1 MMWLISLPVAP
12 IYGIWRGSIN
22 TPQVRTSY
30 KPFSLDW
37 LGVVEGRYWDY
48 TITGIRYGN
57 GTERDSVFI
66 VGAIGPTDFP
76 YCTFSSSLPGANYQL
91 FMNTD
96 STGPQTDTGF
106 IYFRQGYDDL
116 YGEDVLMVVKYNPS
130 LGDNW
135 EAWDTCL
142 IRLNTRYP
150 LGDIDGDG
158 RVDSLWFKSS
168 TARVE
173 NISGTSYFITI
184 SPLKFGVWGSL
195 LSSSYDIDSIEIWDY
210 YRFKFNATFGKVE
223 EHVDSEK
230 VRYYMFGYPVFDT
243 AFRNLYHKVATT
255 SISEVSKEI
264 TSGEVKVYTAD
275 GRYVGKYV
283 PNRRGIYFVLSGN
296 KKRKVIVK

>member
-1 MMWLISLPVAP
+1 M
-12 IYGIWRGSIN
+12 YGIWRGNIN

-48 TITGIRYGN
+48 TITGILYGN

-66 VGAIGPTDFP
+66 VGFIGPTDFP
-76 YCTFSSSLPGANYQL
+76 YCTFVSSLPGANYQR

-96 STGPQTDTGF
+96 STGPQIDTGF
-106 IYFRQGYDDL
+106 IYFRQGYDNL
-116 YGEDVLMVVKYNPS
+116 YGEDGLMVMKYNPS
-130 LGDNW
+130 LGNNW
-135 EAWDTCL
+135 EAVDTCL

-150 LGDIDGDG
+150 IGDIDGDAI
-158 RVDSLWFKSS
+158 VDSFWVRSS

-173 NISGTSYFITI
+173 NISGPSYFITI
-184 SPLKFGVWGSL
+184 SPLRYAVWSSL
-195 LSSSYDIDSIEIWDY
+195 LSSYNIDSIVVWDY

-223 EHVDSEK
+223 EHIDSERVK
-230 VRYYMFGYPVFDT
+230 YYMFGFPVLDT

-255 SISEVSKEI
+255 SISEASKDI
-264 TSGEVKVYTAD
+264 TSGEVRVYTAD
-275 GRYVGKYV
+275 GRYVGKFV

-296 KKRKVIVK
+296 KKRKVIVR

>member
-1 MMWLISLPVAP
+1 MWLISLPVAP
-12 IYGIWRGSIN
+12 MYGIWRGNIN
-22 TPQVRTSY
+22 TPQVKTSY

-48 TITGIRYGN
+48 TITGILYGN
-57 GTERDSVFI
+57 GTERDSVFL
-66 VGAIGPTDFP
+66 VGTIEPTDFP
-76 YCTFSSSLPGANYQL
+76 YCTFSSSLPGANYQR

-116 YGEDVLMVVKYNPS
+116 YGEDGLMVMKYNPS
-130 LGDNW
+130 LGNNW
-135 EAWDTCL
+135 EAVDTCL

-150 LGDIDGDG
+150 IGDIDGDG
-158 RVDSLWFKSS
+158 IVDSFWVKSS
-168 TARVE
+168 TARVA
-173 NISGTSYFITI
+173 NISGPSYLITI
-184 SPLKFGVWGSL
+184 SPLKYAAWSSL
-195 LSSSYDIDSIEIWDY
+195 LSSYNIDSIVIWDY

-223 EHVDSEK
+223 EHLDSERI
-230 VRYYMFGYPVFDT
+230 RYYMFGFPALDT

-275 GRYVGKYV
+275 GRYVGKFV
-283 PNRRGIYFVLSGN
+283 PNRKGIYFVVSN
-296 KKRKVIVK
+296 RTRKVIVR

>member
-12 IYGIWRGSIN
+12 MYGIWRGNIN

-48 TITGIRYGN
+48 MITGILYGN
-57 GTERDSVFI
+57 GTERNSVFI
-66 VGAIGPTDFP
+66 VGVIGPTDFP
-76 YCTFSSSLPGANYQL
+76 YCTFSSSLPGANYQR

-116 YGEDVLMVVKYNPS
+116 YGEDGLMVMKYNPS

-135 EAWDTCL
+135 EAVDTCL
-142 IRLNTRYP
+142 TRLNTRYP
-150 LGDIDGDG
+150 IGDIDGDG
-158 RVDSLWFKSS
+158 IVDSFWVKSS

-173 NISGTSYFITI
+173 NISVPSYFITI
-184 SPLKFGVWGSL
+184 SPLRYAAWSSL
-195 LSSSYDIDSIEIWDY
+195 LSSSYNIDSIVVWDY
-210 YRFKFNATFGKVE
+210 YRFVFNATFGKVE
-223 EHVDSEK
+223 EHLDSER
-230 VRYYMFGYPVFDT
+230 VRYYRFGSPLDT
-243 AFRNLYHKVATT
+243 AFRNIYHKVATT
-255 SISEVSKEI
+255 SISEVSKDI

-275 GRYVGKYV
+275 GRYVGNFV
-283 PNRRGIYFVLSGN
+283 PNRKGIYFVVSN
-296 KKRKVIVK
+296 RTRKVIVR

>member
-1 MMWLISLPVAP
+1 M
-12 IYGIWRGSIN
+12 YGIWRGSIN

-48 TITGIRYGN
+48 TITGIMYGN
-57 GTERDSVFI
+57 GTERDSVFL

-76 YCTFSSSLPGANYQL
+76 YCTFSSSLPGANYQR
-91 FMNTD
+91 FMDTD

-116 YGEDVLMVVKYNPS
+116 YGEDGLMVMKYNPS
-130 LGDNW
+130 LGNNW
-135 EAWDTCL
+135 QAWDTCL

-158 RVDSLWFKSS
+158 IVDTFWVKSS
-168 TARVE
+168 TARVAS
-173 NISGTSYFITI
+173 ISGPSYFITI
-184 SPLKFGVWGSL
+184 SPLKYAFWSSL
-195 LSSSYDIDSIEIWDY
+195 LSSYNIDSIEIWDY

-223 EHVDSEK
+223 EHVDSQK
-230 VRYYMFGYPVFDT
+230 VRYYMFGFPIFDT

-264 TSGEVKVYTAD
+264 TSGEVRVYTAD
-275 GRYVGKYV
+275 GRYVGNFV
-283 PNRRGIYFVLSGN
+283 PNRKGIYFVVSN
-296 KKRKVIVK
+296 RTRKVIVR

>member
-1 MMWLISLPVAP
+1 M
-12 IYGIWRGSIN
+12 YGIWRGSIN
-22 TPQVRTSY
+22 TPQLRTSY

-37 LGVVEGRYWDY
+37 LGVEEGRYWDY
-48 TITGIRYGN
+48 TITGILYGN

-66 VGAIGPTDFP
+66 VGNIGPTDFL
-76 YCTFSSSLPGANYQL
+76 YCTFSSSLPGANYQR

-116 YGEDVLMVVKYNPS
+116 YGQDGLMVMKYNPS

-135 EAWDTCL
+135 QAVDTCL

-150 LGDIDGDG
+150 IGDIDGDG
-158 RVDSLWFKSS
+158 RVDTFWVKSS

-173 NISGTSYFITI
+173 NISGPSYFITI
-184 SPLKFGVWGSL
+184 SPLRYVVWSSL
-195 LSSSYDIDSIEIWDY
+195 LSSYNIDSIVIWDY
-210 YRFKFNATFGKVE
+210 YRFVFNATFGKVE
-223 EHVDSEK
+223 EHLDSER
-230 VRYYMFGYPVFDT
+230 VRYYMFGFPVLDT

-275 GRYVGKYV
+275 GRYVGKFV
-283 PNRRGIYFVLSGN
+283 PNRKGIYFVVSN
-296 KKRKVIVK
+296 RTRKVIVR

>member
-1 MMWLISLPVAP
+1 M
-12 IYGIWRGSIN
+12 YGIWRGNIN

-30 KPFSLDW
+30 RPFSLDW

-48 TITGIRYGN
+48 TITGILYGN

-66 VGAIGPTDFP
+66 VGFIGPTDFP
-76 YCTFSSSLPGANYQL
+76 YCTFSSSLPGANYQR

-116 YGEDVLMVVKYNPS
+116 YGQDGLMVMKYNPS

-135 EAWDTCL
+135 QAWDTCL

-158 RVDSLWFKSS
+158 IVDSFWVRSS
-168 TARVE
+168 TARVAS
-173 NISGTSYFITI
+173 ISGPSYFITI
-184 SPLKFGVWGSL
+184 SPLRYTVWISS
-195 LSSSYDIDSIEIWDY
+195 LSSPPFPIDSIVVWDY
-210 YRFKFNATFGKVE
+210 YRFVFNETFGKVE
-223 EHVDSEK
+223 EHLDSGRI
-230 VRYYMFGYPVFDT
+230 RYYMFGFPILDT

-255 SISEVSKEI
+255 SISEASKEI
-264 TSGEVKVYTAD
+264 TSGEVRVYTAD
-275 GRYVGKYV
+275 GRYVGKFV
-283 PNRRGIYFVLSGN
+283 PNRKGIYFVVSN
-296 KKRKVIVK
+296 RTRKVIVR